1 MAKRKTPFSFQ
12 VRVIHRYLGYFL
24 SGIMFMYAV
33 SGIVMI
39 FRQTNFLKSEVVLE
53 KKLNQV

>member
-1 MAKRKTPFSFQ
+1 MAKRNTPFSFK

-24 SGIMFMYAV
+24 AGIMAMYAL

-39 FRQTNFLKSEVVLE
+39 FRETAPQSYHR
-53 KKLNQV
+53 